1 MQQAA
6 EKVKH
11 FLDIVNNE
19 IDKFEEEIDYQA
31 LIKARNLILDAEK
44 KSNRIHVTGIGKPSY
59 VAGYIA
65 SLLSSTG
72 TPAYVLHGTE
82 AVHGSSGQVV
92 PGDIVIAVSNSGET
106 GELKATVQTLI
117 TNGAK
122 IIAVSSNKNSWLARH
137 SDILLW
143 AGVDR
148 EGDSLNKPPRA
159 SVIVEILILQC
170 LSILLQEAKGL
181 TIQQYYKWHPGGTIG
196 QLIRSGK

>member
-1 MQQAA
+1 M
-6 EKVKH
+6 
-11 FLDIVNNE
+11 
-19 IDKFEEEIDYQA
+19 
-31 LIKARNLILDAEK
+31 
-44 KSNRIHVTGIGKPSY
+44 
-59 VAGYIA
+59 
-65 SLLSSTG
+65 
-72 TPAYVLHGTE
+72 HGTE